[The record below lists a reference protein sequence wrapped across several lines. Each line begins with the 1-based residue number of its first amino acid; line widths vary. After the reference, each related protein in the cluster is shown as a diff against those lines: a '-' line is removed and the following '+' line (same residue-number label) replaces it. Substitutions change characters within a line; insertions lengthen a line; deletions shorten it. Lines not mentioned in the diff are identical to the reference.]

1 MKGEHVDAGMPKSSQ
16 FLAAPLVSS
25 THGRG
30 STEASA
36 AGPSTSGLLCPSG
49 PATIL
54 RDDKLRAIRRR
65 QQKARAV
72 DRARRF
78 LATWGPHWYSRLRSQ
93 PHVSKRFAV
102 TPKPCSCFVCGNR
115 RKVEGP
121 SISERRRIVEALS

>member
-1 MKGEHVDAGMPKSSQ
+1 MTRRAAKPSLRKAKAKKSNVGSAGARSGLISRDSP
-16 FLAAPLVSS
+16 
-25 THGRG
+25 G
-30 STEASA
+30 ST
-36 AGPSTSGLLCPSG
+36 PG

-54 RDDKLRAIRRR
+54 REDKLRAIRRR

-78 LATWGPHWYSRLRSQ
+78 LSTWGPYWYSRLRSQ